1 MEIDLKQN
9 REEFDSLLRSTE
21 REGIEDVISDLE
33 NLGFYEAPASAG
45 HHLNTPADLCSIL
58 STPARLRW
66 RCMKA

>member
-33 NLGFYEAPASAG
+33 NLGDTIGLMY
-45 HHLNTPADLCSIL
+45 
-58 STPARLRW
+58 
-66 RCMKA
+66 

>member
-21 REGIEDVISDLE
+21 REGVEDVISDLE

-45 HHLNTPADLCSIL
+45 HHLNTAGDLCSIL

-66 RCMKA
+66 QCMKA

>member
-33 NLGFYEAPASAG
+33 NLGFYEAPA
-45 HHLNTPADLCSIL
+45 PPVVLCSIL

-66 RCMKA
+66 QCMKA

>member
-21 REGIEDVISDLE
+21 REGVEDVISDLE

-66 RCMKA
+66 QCMKA

>member
-21 REGIEDVISDLE
+21 REGVEDVISDLE

-45 HHLNTPADLCSIL
+45 HHLNTAGDL
-58 STPARLRW
+58 
-66 RCMKA
+66 